1 MTRPSPAP
9 RPDRL
14 RPLFSSATDLWETPL
29 DLFQELDA
37 EFGFTLDVCAVPA
50 NAKCRKFFSPAE
62 DSLKQRWTGMC
73 WMNPPYGRTIGTW
86 VKKAWESAHDG
97 ATVVCLLPARTDTK
111 WWHDYVA
118 RASEIRYIRGR
129 LRFGTANSGAP
140 FPSAVVVF
148 RKQSSR
154 WATPEPERPRS
165 LFERPESKWP

>member
-1 MTRPSPAP
+1 VSHPSPST

-37 EFGFTLDVCAVPA
+37 EFGFTLDVCALPT

-62 DSLKQRWTGMC
+62 DSLKQRWTGTC
-73 WMNPPYGRTIGTW
+73 WMNPPYGRNIGSW
-86 VKKAWESAHDG
+86 VRKAWESSRDG

-111 WWHDYVA
+111 WWHEYVA
-118 RASEIRYIRGR
+118 HASEIRYVRGR
-129 LRFGTANSGAP
+129 LRFGKAVNSAP

-148 RKQSSR
+148 RPWSMR
-154 WATPEPERPRS
+154 WSTTLSVRPRS
-165 LFERPESKWP
+165 LFEGKSSQG